1 MVQIGA
7 AAAADSEA
15 FAKAMALKT
24 GLAMNW
30 PTAKQV
36 GW

>member
-15 FAKAMALKT
+15 FAEAMALKKV
-24 GLAMNW
+24 W
-30 PTAKQV
+30 Q
-36 GW
+36 